1 MIGRKNAATSSSRR
15 ESNEALGAW
24 MISTLMIKI
33 VMKTAQLQW
42 DHKVLQKMKQNH
54 LKSRTMKTSQIR
66 KQDSKVGQLKAR
78 KAKSRQNQRMMSRRR
93 TQAAVME
100 VKVI

>member
-1 MIGRKNAATSSSRR
+1 
-15 ESNEALGAW
+15 
-24 MISTLMIKI
+24 
-33 VMKTAQLQW
+33 
-42 DHKVLQKMKQNH
+42 MKQNH
-54 LKSRTMKTSQIR
+54 LKSRTIKTSQIR

-78 KAKSRQNQRMMSRRR
+78 KAKSWQNQRMMSRRR